1 MFLSVQEFM
10 TFTSQ
15 LIVERSA
22 KGSRA
27 SVKEQGK
34 RTSQPGGAGSQHD
47 LHAPLRQLVPNTPFL
62 CTQESACCWHLS
74 CLVQSLDSLKMKGAI
89 ATPPAPPP
97 EVWTFQ
103 KRLFSAGT
111 VEVIL

>member
-1 MFLSVQEFM
+1 M

-34 RTSQPGGAGSQHD
+34 RTHALLSDGLASHMLPVPCECSQDCALLLP
-47 LHAPLRQLVPNTPFL
+47 RV
-62 CTQESACCWHLS
+62 LS
-74 CLVQSLDSLKMKGAI
+74 SLLLFVKSTEQVLKCML
-89 ATPPAPPP
+89 PAH
-97 EVWTFQ
+97 
-103 KRLFSAGT
+103 
-111 VEVIL
+111 

>member
-1 MFLSVQEFM
+1 M

-34 RTSQPGGAGSQHD
+34 RTCQSVSAGPATTPQAARRSTSCRHGMGREGYQD
-47 LHAPLRQLVPNTPFL
+47 LTALLACSLPPLFPWCPKLPYSKLGFTYDL
-62 CTQESACCWHLS
+62 GL
-74 CLVQSLDSLKMKGAI
+74 GAI
-89 ATPPAPPP
+89 ATRPP
-97 EVWTFQ
+97 E
-103 KRLFSAGT
+103 L
-111 VEVIL
+111 